1 MSEHSKEDMAAAEVA
16 GLAEREAHER
26 RIYSYSA
33 DYLPEAIARRF
44 FLQGIAHG
52 KREKEK
58 ECARLREAL
67 EKITTRQVSWVPTR
81 GGGYYTHESADIA
94 RKALAPK
101 QEENGGEG

>member
-67 EKITTRQVSWVPTR
+67 GFYASRNWRSDGVYP
-81 GGGYYTHESADIA
+81 A
-94 RKALAPK
+94 RDVAVEALAPK
-101 QEENGGEG
+101 EQSGETEG